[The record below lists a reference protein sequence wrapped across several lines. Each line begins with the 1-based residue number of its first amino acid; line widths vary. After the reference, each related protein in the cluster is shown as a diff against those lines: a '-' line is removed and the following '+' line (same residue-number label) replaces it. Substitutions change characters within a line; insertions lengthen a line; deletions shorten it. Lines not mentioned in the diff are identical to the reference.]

1 MHLYSSHR
9 SLVKTLLTMNTH
21 GCAQKQEKWTWNG
34 FPIGHVLCR
43 VWSTEVARNARFLQG
58 KPSPQPRALR
68 KGGWLKAEVLW
79 LEQLS
84 ADATRSTRHFWGFH
98 CRKEELK
105 VLPRTHLGQ
114 KEWICGS
121 LCKTR
126 MRNKAASWGIH
137 GLCSVTYFIRAGG
150 KTIWPQFQTPPFVS
164 LACVLW
170 SLPQG
175 LCHCLTSMLQIPS
188 DSPG

>member
-1 MHLYSSHR
+1 MGAHR
-9 SLVKTLLTMNTH
+9 SKKSEREMVFPLGMFYA
-21 GCAQKQEKWTWNG
+21 GYEAQKWPEMLDFCRESHPLSPEPWGRVVGWRQRCSDWNSCLQMPQG
-34 FPIGHVLCR
+34 APGTSGASIAGR
-43 VWSTEVARNARFLQG
+43 RN
-58 KPSPQPRALR
+58 
-68 KGGWLKAEVLW
+68 
-79 LEQLS
+79 
-84 ADATRSTRHFWGFH
+84 
-98 CRKEELK
+98 LK